1 MSQCTPCEQVLSC
14 GDSNL
19 SIAGNV
25 IGMMTFAYALLAT
38 IYIYVSRIRTADVE
52 QRKLMDSAY
61 ANYVRWKLMV
71 NEYED
76 IRKASGEVSTDF
88 RDLLKHR
95 FETGGEAMH
104 RLDMAL
110 DYDPYSGRST
120 RTRQKGKFVLSQSQ
134 LKELLQAV
142 EAAANDVA
150 VLLDGITQEYG
161 NPTFLEGLSHFGRPV
176 HSHLLGKCTESLS
189 SSTL

>member
-1 MSQCTPCEQVLSC
+1 MAQCTPCEQVLSC

-19 SIAGNV
+19 SVAGNV

-52 QRKLMDSAY
+52 QRKLIDSAH

-76 IRKASGEVSTDF
+76 IRKASGEVSPDF
-88 RDLLKHR
+88 RDLLRHR

-120 RTRQKGKFVLSQSQ
+120 RTRQKGKFVLGQGQ
-134 LKELLQAV
+134 LKELLQSV
-142 EAAANDVA
+142 EAAANDVTI
-150 VLLDGITQEYG
+150 LLDGITQEYG
-161 NPTFLEGLSHFGRPV
+161 FLVSLKFFAIWDGS
-176 HSHLLGKCTESLS
+176 CTHMYQANA
-189 SSTL
+189 STA